1 MSGAAF
7 LLIAVVLSLLGTL
20 IVWLRTRK
28 PTSWDSGI
36 SEFSRN
42 MDALSQ
48 ARPADTDQSGRRPR
62 RKRRA
67 A

>member
-1 MSGAAF
+1 MSGASF
-7 LLIAVVLSLLGTL
+7 LLIAVGLSLLGTL
-20 IVWLRTRK
+20 VVWLRTRK

-48 ARPADTDQSGRRPR
+48 TRPADTDQSGRGRPPRPR
-62 RKRRA
+62 A